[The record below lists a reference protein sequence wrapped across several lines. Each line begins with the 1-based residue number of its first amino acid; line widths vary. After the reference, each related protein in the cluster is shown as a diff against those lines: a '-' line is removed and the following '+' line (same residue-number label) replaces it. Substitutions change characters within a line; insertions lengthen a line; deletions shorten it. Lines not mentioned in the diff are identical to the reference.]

1 MPMMM
6 FVFVLIYLMLV
17 LLRPQDYPQ
26 MAGFGIPIL
35 PLAMVSAAIA
45 WVFSREKRF
54 NAPQYLLLPL
64 FLVALFLSL
73 AVTGWIGGARIAAVD
88 FLPCVISFFLLANAV
103 NRPSYTRVI
112 MTVIVLCAFVLA
124 VHGVQQASSGVGWTG
139 QTTVE
144 DGRIQYVGIFSD
156 PNDLGMLFVISIP
169 MAVYLGSRGG
179 FLGMRRLFWFCGC
192 LLLCYG
198 IYLTNSR
205 GSFLAV
211 VTMTAVYIWIQ
222 RGRVWAAMLGAGAL
236 VLLRLMP
243 SRLDQLNVQESSAS
257 GRIDAWYEG
266 MQMFI
271 THPLLGVGAGQFTQH
286 HYLTAHNS
294 IILVLA
300 ETGIIGFALWFA
312 FIGYGFWMMYRIVRF
327 EPEFEDE
334 DDILEWQDA
343 RTIALALLVALSG
356 FFAAAFFL
364 SRSYVILLYLLSALV
379 VAHHSNVLARF
390 PALGELRLG
399 NHVLRWIVLTLG
411 AVACFYVVLKVLLAM
426 G

>member
-1 MPMMM
+1 MMM

-26 MAGFGIPIL
+26 MADFGIPIL
-35 PLAMVSAAIA
+35 PLAMASAAGA

-64 FLVALFLSL
+64 FLVAIFLSL
-73 AVTGWIGGARIAAVD
+73 ALTGWMGGAQTAAVD
-88 FLPCVISFFLLANAV
+88 FLPCVVSFFLLANAV
-103 NRPSYTRVI
+103 NRPTYTRVI
-112 MTVIVLCAFVLA
+112 MAVIVACAFVMA
-124 VHGVQQASSGVGWTG
+124 VHGVQQASSGIGWTG
-139 QTTVE
+139 QPTVE

-156 PNDLGMLFVISIP
+156 PNDLGMLFVISLP

-179 FLGMRRLFWFCGC
+179 FLGLRRLFWFCGC
-192 LLLCYG
+192 LLLFYG

-211 VTMTAVYIWIQ
+211 VAMTAVYIWIR
-222 RGRVWAAMLGAGAL
+222 RGRIWAAMLGAGAL
-236 VLLRLMP
+236 VVLRLMP

-271 THPLLGVGAGQFTQH
+271 THPVLGVGAGQFTQY

-312 FIGYGFWMMYRIVRF
+312 FVGYGFWMMYRIVRF

-334 DDILEWQDA
+334 DDLLEWQDA
-343 RTIALALLVALSG
+343 RAMALVLLVAQAG

-364 SRSYVILLYLLSALV
+364 SRSYVILLYLLAALV

-399 NHVLRWIVLTLG
+399 NHIVRWFVLTVG
-411 AVACFYVVLKVLLAM
+411 AVVGFYVVLKVLLAM

>member
-1 MPMMM
+1 MMM
-6 FVFVLIYLMLV
+6 FIFVLIYLMLV

-26 MAGFGIPIL
+26 MADFGIPIL
-35 PLAMVSAAIA
+35 PLAMVSAAGA

-64 FLVALFLSL
+64 FHLVIFLSL
-73 AVTGWIGGARIAAVD
+73 AVTGWMGGAQMAFVD

-112 MTVIVLCAFVLA
+112 MAAIVLCAFVLA
-124 VHGVQQASSGVGWTG
+124 MHGVQQASSGVGWTG
-139 QTTVE
+139 QTMVE

-156 PNDLGMLFVISIP
+156 PNDLGMLFVISLP
-169 MAVYLGSRGG
+169 MAIYLGSRGG
-179 FLGMRRLFWFCGC
+179 FLGLRRLFWFCGC
-192 LLLCYG
+192 LLLAYG

-211 VTMTAVYIWIQ
+211 VAMTAVYIWIQ
-222 RGRVWAAMLGAGAL
+222 RGVIWAAMLGAGAMV
-236 VLLRLMP
+236 VLRMMP
-243 SRLDQLNVQESSAS
+243 SRLDELNVQESSAS

-271 THPLLGVGAGQFTQH
+271 AHPVLGVGAGQFTEY

-312 FIGYGFWMMYRIVRF
+312 FVGCGFWMMYRIVRF
-327 EPEFEDE
+327 EPEFKDE
-334 DDILEWQDA
+334 DDVVEWQEA
-343 RTIALALLVALSG
+343 RTMALVLLVAQSG

-364 SRSYVILLYLLSALV
+364 SRSYVILLYLLAALV

-390 PALGELRLG
+390 PALGKLRLG
-399 NHVLRWIVLTLG
+399 THIVRWAVLTVV
-411 AVACFYVVLKVLLAM
+411 AVVGFYVVQKILLAM
-426 G
+426 R

>member
-1 MPMMM
+1 MMM
-6 FVFVLIYLMLV
+6 FVFVLIYLTLV

-26 MAGFGIPIL
+26 MADFGIPIL
-35 PLAMVSAAIA
+35 PLAMVSAIGA

-54 NAPQYLLLPL
+54 NAPQYLLLPM
-64 FLVALFLSL
+64 FHLVLCLSL
-73 AVTGWIGGARIAAVD
+73 LAIGWFEGALGAFLY
-88 FLPCVISFFLLANAV
+88 FLPCLVSFFLLANAV
-103 NRPSYTRVI
+103 NTPSYTRTV
-112 MTVIVLCAFVLA
+112 MTVIVLCAFVMA
-124 VHGVQQASSGVGWTG
+124 AHGWQQATTGVGWTG

-156 PNDLGMLFVISIP
+156 PNDLGMLFVISLP

-179 FLGMRRLFWFCGC
+179 LMGMRRLFWFCGC
-192 LLLCYG
+192 LLLFYG

-211 VTMTAVYIWIQ
+211 VAMTAVYIWIQ
-222 RGRVWAAMLGAGAL
+222 RGAIWAAMLGAGAMV
-236 VLLRLMP
+236 VLRMMP
-243 SRLDQLNVQESSAS
+243 SRLDELNVQESSAS

-271 THPLLGVGAGQFTQH
+271 THPVLGVGAGQFTQY

-300 ETGIIGFALWFA
+300 ETGIIGFSLWFA
-312 FIGYGFWMMYRIVRF
+312 FVGYGFWMMYRIVRF

-334 DDILEWQDA
+334 DDVVDWQEA
-343 RTIALALLVALSG
+343 RTMALVLLVAQSG

-364 SRSYVILLYLLSALV
+364 SRSYVILLYLLAALV

-399 NHVLRWIVLTLG
+399 NHIVRWAVLTAG
-411 AVACFYVVLKVLLAM
+411 AVVGFYVVLKVLLAM